1 MVNKSIMTYF
11 LSGVLIFLLSHNLWG
26 TEIKQTD
33 IKTNFLL
40 GSQITAADSGNVTCY
55 DFPEYYIIAR
65 DVPDGVGTDF
75 LIKYKSN
82 PKEKLPCSYVMLNG
96 DLEIKNEFAEYY
108 AGLKKDLLILDST
121 TGPGPSGLIIWDL
134 EKRKKVFEGSWS
146 DPEESNDSTLVYWL
160 ETDEATEGNCPRL
173 KEWQSEGLSGAI
185 ETKVILNLPI
195 FSITKTKETRC
206 SPRQ

>member
-1 MVNKSIMTYF
+1 MMKKSIMTCF
-11 LSGVLIFLLSHNLWG
+11 LSVVPIFLLSHILCG
-26 TEIKQTD
+26 TEAKQTN
-33 IKTNFLL
+33 IKTNNLL
-40 GSQITAADSGNVTCY
+40 ERQITTADSIHITCY
-55 DFPEYYIIAR
+55 DFPEYFIIAR

-75 LIKYKSN
+75 LIRYKSN
-82 PKEKLPCSYVMLNG
+82 PNEKLSCNYDVVSG

-121 TGPGPSGLIIWDL
+121 TGPGPTGLIIWDL
-134 EKRKKVFEGSWS
+134 RKRTKVFEGSWS
-146 DPEESNDSTLVYWL
+146 DPEESSDSTLVYWL

-173 KEWQSEGLSGAI
+173 KEWLAEGLSGAI
-185 ETKVILNLPI
+185 ETKVILNLSN